1 MTMRMYQVDYYEN
14 GAWHNYLCAGTS
26 RKYIEQREYL
36 SFLAEG
42 RRINKNFFKVHRIE
56 TVDGYFVKLM
66 SPKTREK
73 EFAKYRH
80 KEDLRK
86 ERNRRKAE
94 KALREAEEANAID
107 EEIDDIDDIEESED
121 T

>member
-14 GAWHNYLCAGTS
+14 GAWHNYLCAGTALNQ
-26 RKYIEQREYL
+26 IEKQEYL

-42 RRINKNFFKVHRIE
+42 RRIPKRLFKVHRIE
-56 TVDGYFVKLM
+56 TVDGYFVKLQ
-66 SPKTREK
+66 SPKTRAK

-86 ERNRRKAE
+86 ERNKRKAE
-94 KALREAEEANAID
+94 EAEKAAKEKIEP
-107 EEIDDIDDIEESED
+107 EEMENIEECED